1 MDTNQIKYTASQLI
15 EEVASFIELV
25 EARDLTNE
33 QWFLNFL
40 DELNELSIKH

>member
-1 MDTNQIKYTASQLI
+1 MDTNRIKHTASQLI

-25 EARDLTNE
+25 ESKDLTNE

>member
-1 MDTNQIKYTASQLI
+1 MDTNRIKYNASQLI

-25 EARDLTNE
+25 ESKDLTNE

>member
-1 MDTNQIKYTASQLI
+1 MDTNRIKCTASQLI

-25 EARDLTNE
+25 ETRDLTNE
-33 QWFLNFL
+33 QWFINFL